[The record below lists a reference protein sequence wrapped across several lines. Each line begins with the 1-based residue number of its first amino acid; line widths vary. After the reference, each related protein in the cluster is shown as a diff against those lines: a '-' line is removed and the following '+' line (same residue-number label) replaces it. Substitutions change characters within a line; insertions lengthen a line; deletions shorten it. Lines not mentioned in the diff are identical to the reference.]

1 VPSERIVAQ
10 HFAHRVREA
19 LERHAQIGRLRREV
33 HAHRPRHQ
41 DHDDGLVSSA
51 TSVATQ
57 LADAFA
63 TSIETS
69 PGNRSV
75 NVARLTA
82 TIAAGTSDNV
92 GAGRGFAVARN
103 FFLHE

>member
-1 VPSERIVAQ
+1 VAQ
-10 HFAHRVREA
+10 HFAHCVREA
-19 LERHAQIGRLRREV
+19 LKRHAQISRLRREV

-51 TSVATQ
+51 TSIATQ
-57 LADAFA
+57 LGDAFA

-75 NVARLTA
+75 KVAPLTA
-82 TIAAGTSDNV
+82 TIDAGTSDNV
-92 GAGRGFAVARN
+92 GADRGVAVVGT
-103 FFLHE
+103 FFLHQ

>member
-1 VPSERIVAQ
+1 V
-10 HFAHRVREA
+10 
-19 LERHAQIGRLRREV
+19 
-33 HAHRPRHQ
+33 
-41 DHDDGLVSSA
+41 

-57 LADAFA
+57 LGDAFA

-75 NVARLTA
+75 NVAPLTA
-82 TIAAGTSDNV
+82 TIDAGTSDN
-92 GAGRGFAVARN
+92 GAGRGVVVARN